1 MLSGA
6 PSANI
11 AAPST
16 FAAIVAT
23 TVNVDHLSFSA
34 PGTGLQVNESYRDP
48 QLRAF
53 EQYLLSNLRQTD
65 VTTDHEGVY
74 LFNVNQAAYII
85 EGSSSDE
92 EKYCTRR
99 RVNKGMHELT
109 HMLKKKP
116 QSNKGETDRHIFSP
130 N

>member
-1 MLSGA
+1 MWTIA
-6 PSANI
+6 PQ
-11 AAPST
+11 
-16 FAAIVAT
+16 
-23 TVNVDHLSFSA
+23 
-34 PGTGLQVNESYRDP
+34 TGLQVNESYRDP

-65 VTTDHEGVY
+65 VTTDNEGVY

-109 HMLKKKP
+109 HTLKETP
-116 QSNKGETDRHIFSP
+116 QSKNGETDRHIFSQIKTQTFFVWVLIWVNLFFCPP